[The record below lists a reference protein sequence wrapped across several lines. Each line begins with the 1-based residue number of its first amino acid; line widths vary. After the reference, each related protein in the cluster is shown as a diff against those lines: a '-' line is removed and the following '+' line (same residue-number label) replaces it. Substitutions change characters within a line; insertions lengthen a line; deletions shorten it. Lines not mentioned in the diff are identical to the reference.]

1 MTRLA
6 ILGIDGATYRI
17 IRPMIADGELP
28 HITRILR
35 EGASANLESTIPPI
49 TPPAWVSMMT
59 GVNPGRHG
67 IYHFVHRTIG
77 SYQLGL
83 VDSKNFAG
91 MDAFS
96 LLSRRGW
103 TTGGFA
109 VPMTYPP
116 FPVNGYM
123 VSGIPMP
130 LKGDGGAWP
139 EGTRAE
145 MEKFLGKEYEPD
157 INYAEYDGKNE
168 PGSEDL
174 DRYEKLRQDLFR
186 VERERIDLKVEWL
199 RRHPTDFYFCVLS
212 ITDRCQHY
220 FWKFQDPT
228 HDGWSQEGQDRFG
241 EVIKDAYRLADEAV
255 GRFRELLGED
265 CTVALVSDH
274 GFGTFSADFFI
285 NRWLEDEGYLVIK
298 KIPRWTLG
306 VTTLAD
312 TLRRARLGF
321 VCKVLPGPIGRLPVA
336 RPKRKTQRDKRDIDW
351 KKTRVFAAMYGLCL
365 NIKGRE
371 PYGTVPP
378 GAAREALEQ
387 EVIAKLRLL
396 RDPLHDE
403 LAVDDAIVSKDCYS
417 GEYLQT
423 APDIQ
428 FMMQGLACLPK
439 EDLNA
444 NTHFGRRKYAA
455 VSGTHRMDGI
465 FAVAGGPQC
474 PTATG
479 AVYEGMHIQDSLPTL
494 LHMVG
499 EPIPAWMEGSVQT
512 AALQKDWLAQNPP
525 RFSQEEIVRGI
536 ADGNTWSDEESKR
549 VEESLRGLGYL

>member
-28 HITRILR
+28 HIARMLR

-67 IYHFVHRTIG
+67 IYHFLRRSIG
-77 SYQLGL
+77 SYRLGL
-83 VDSKNFAG
+83 VDSGNFAG

-123 VSGIPMP
+123 ISGIPMP
-130 LKGDGGAWP
+130 LQGEGGAWP
-139 EGTRAE
+139 AGTWQQ
-145 MEKFLGKEYEPD
+145 MEEFLGKDYEPD
-157 INYAEYDGKNE
+157 INYAQYDGKNE

-174 DRYEKLRQDLFR
+174 DRYEQLRDDLFR
-186 VERERIDLKVEWL
+186 VERERIGLKLEWI

-220 FWKFQDPT
+220 FWKFQDRT
-228 HDGWSQEGQDRFG
+228 HDGWSREGEDRFG

-255 GRFRELLGED
+255 GRFREALGEE
-265 CTVALVSDH
+265 CVVALVSDH
-274 GFGTFSADFFI
+274 GFGTFAADFFV
-285 NRWLEDEGYLVIK
+285 NRWLEDEGYLK
-298 KIPRWTLG
+298 FKRIPRWTLG

-312 TLRRARLGF
+312 TLRRARLG
-321 VCKVLPGPIGRLPVA
+321 VVGKLLPGPIGRLPVG
-336 RPKRKTQRDKRDIDW
+336 RPKYKRRRDPRDIDW
-351 KKTRVFAAMYGLCL
+351 KNTRVFAAMYGLCL
-365 NIKGRE
+365 NLKGRE
-371 PYGTVPP
+371 PEGIVDP
-378 GAAREALEQ
+378 ADREALQE
-387 EVIAKLRLL
+387 EVIERLRAL
-396 RDPLHDE
+396 RDPLDPDKP
-403 LAVDDAIVSKDCYS
+403 AVDDAIVAADCYT
-417 GEYLQT
+417 GDYLET

-428 FMMQGLACLPK
+428 FMVQGLACLPK
-439 EDLNA
+439 EDLDA
-444 NTHFGRRKYAA
+444 PAQFGRRKYAA

-465 FAVAGGPQC
+465 FAVAGGADC
-474 PTATG
+474 PLQAG

-494 LHMVG
+494 LHLVG
-499 EPIPAWMEGSVQT
+499 EAIPRWMEGKVQ
-512 AALQKDWLAQNPP
+512 ADALDAEWLSANSP
-525 RFSQEEIVRGI
+525 RFSDEEARLGTPT
-536 ADGNTWSDEESKR
+536 ADIWSDEESRR
-549 VEESLRGLGYL
+549 VEESLKGLGYL

>member
-6 ILGIDGATYRI
+6 IIGIDGATYRI

-28 HITRILR
+28 NIGRILK

-67 IYHFVHRTIG
+67 IFHFVHRTIG

-83 VDSKNFAG
+83 VDSNNFVG

-130 LKGDGGAWP
+130 LQGEAGAWP
-139 EGTRAE
+139 QN
-145 MEKFLGKEYEPD
+145 YEPD
-157 INYAEYDGKNE
+157 INYAAYDGKNE

-174 DRYEKLRQDLFR
+174 DRYEKLRDDLFR

-220 FWKFQDPT
+220 FWKFQDPS

-241 EVIKDAYRLADEAV
+241 EVIRDSYRLADEAL
-255 GRFRELLGED
+255 GRFREVLGED

-285 NRWLEDEGYLVIK
+285 NRWLEDEGYLVFK
-298 KIPRWTLG
+298 KIPRWTWG
-306 VTTLAD
+306 VTTLSE
-312 TLRRARLGF
+312 TLRRAKLGF
-321 VCKVLPGPIGRLPVA
+321 LGRLLPGPIGRLPVA
-336 RPKRKTQRDKRDIDW
+336 RPKHKKQRDKRDIDW
-351 KKTRVFAAMYGLCL
+351 PRTKVFAAMYGLCL

-371 PYGTVPP
+371 PEGLIEPSDE
-378 GAAREALEQ
+378 RERLEQ
-387 EVIAKLRLL
+387 EVIAKLRKL
-396 RDPLHDE
+396 RDPQDGE
-403 LAVDDAIVSKDCYS
+403 LAVDDAIVARDCYS
-417 GEYLQT
+417 GDYLET

-439 EDLNA
+439 EDLDA
-444 NTHFGRRKYAA
+444 QTQFGRRKYAA

-465 FAVAGGPQC
+465 FAVGGGPDC
-474 PTATG
+474 PAAPG
-479 AVYEGMHIQDSLPTL
+479 SVFEGMHIQDSLPTL

-499 EPIPAWMEGSVQT
+499 ESIPQWMEGSVQDE
-512 AALQKDWLAQNPP
+512 ALSGEWLASNPP
-525 RFSQEEIVRGI
+525 KISAEEIVLGRP
-536 ADGNTWSDEESKR
+536 DGDVWSDEESKR
-549 VEESLRGLGYL
+549 IEESLKGLGYL